1 MIHPHGNCV
10 LNGKSIWL
18 YIYNVYTVSML
29 LAMEKDKL
37 LLRAGKL
44 RKEHVYPKTHELNT
58 GKIKFCTNR
67 IAELSLYESQQ
78 TSQHLIFTPV
88 SNLCDVVS
96 YESWLLNFWLAITF
110 RVNGVT
116 SVGN

>member
-1 MIHPHGNCV
+1 MYASFTVYQMMNHNMNKYDDMRYTNIIKFLCIYTASWQVPISMIHPHGNCV

-44 RKEHVYPKTHELNT
+44 H
-58 GKIKFCTNR
+58 
-67 IAELSLYESQQ
+67 
-78 TSQHLIFTPV
+78 
-88 SNLCDVVS
+88 
-96 YESWLLNFWLAITF
+96 
-110 RVNGVT
+110 
-116 SVGN
+116 